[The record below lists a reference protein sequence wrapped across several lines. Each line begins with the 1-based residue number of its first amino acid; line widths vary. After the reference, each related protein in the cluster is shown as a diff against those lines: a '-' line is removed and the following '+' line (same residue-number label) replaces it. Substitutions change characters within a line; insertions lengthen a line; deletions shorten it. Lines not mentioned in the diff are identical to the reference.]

1 MKSRKMEAYLALD
14 EIERLLRDCD
24 TRTHEHKLFL
34 STRLQRRFA
43 GIFCISIYT

>member
-1 MKSRKMEAYLALD
+1 MEAYLALD

-24 TRTHEHKLFL
+24 TRTHEHRLL